1 MGAHLAVVVGDLA
14 ITYGFEGDWYYK
26 EPGETSEYFMIVLL
40 PLAAIGYA
48 SLLGLFSLI
57 AGYFTAPAY
66 DRKGPG
72 AFRVDR
78 VKRLLLPLFIYEFLL
93 NVIIGFVATARARS
107 RGRSGATRALLF
119 AAEEHR

>member
-1 MGAHLAVVVGDLA
+1 MNSLWSASRRLLYVDNLRWVLISLVVVGHLA

-26 EPGETSEYFMIVLL
+26 EPGETSEIFMIVLL

-66 DRKGPG
+66 DRKG
-72 AFRVDR
+72 
-78 VKRLLLPLFIYEFLL
+78 
-93 NVIIGFVATARARS
+93 RAPS
-107 RGRSGATRALLF
+107 SWIA
-119 AAEEHR
+119 